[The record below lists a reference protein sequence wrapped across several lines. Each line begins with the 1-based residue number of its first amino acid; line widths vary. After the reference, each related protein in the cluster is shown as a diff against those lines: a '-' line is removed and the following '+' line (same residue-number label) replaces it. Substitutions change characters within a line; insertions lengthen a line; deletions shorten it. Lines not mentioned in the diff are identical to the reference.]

1 MIKNIMKNIAEE
13 VVEATDNSMIIAM
26 EECSELQKE
35 ISKMI
40 RNKGNITELTEEI
53 ADVII
58 SIEFIKS
65 KYEISDT
72 DINYWLEK
80 KLSRIR
86 RKLDNNEF
94 Y

>member
-13 VVEATDNSMIIAM
+13 VVEATDTSMIIAM

-65 KYEISDT
+65 KYEILDT
-72 DINYWLEK
+72 DIDYWLEK

>member
-13 VVEATDNSMIIAM
+13 VVEATDTSMIIAM

-40 RNKGNITELTEEI
+40 RNKGNIIELTEEI

-65 KYEISDT
+65 KYEILDT
-72 DINYWLEK
+72 DIEYWLEK